1 MIRLPRSLSR
11 RADGDGPAPR
21 AALSRLEV
29 LVLSVVSAIVLALA
43 GPLIVS
49 SREAA
54 RRTQCEHN
62 LQRWGTA
69 LHAYHDQ
76 FQSLPPAAFWSTS
89 EMHTLALHLSKR
101 HDLFTGANWTL
112 LLLPFA
118 GENELSDRFDAAL
131 PIAASGNAAVREK
144 NVTSMICPADDYN
157 RSNNPHVFEP
167 VPNETIRYARGN
179 YAINGG
185 THSFKTEEGSTAS
198 APGDHSHLVMDRE
211 RREFRFWGNG
221 IAGINQSFSID
232 DFDNGQSTLVALE
245 EIRAGIHGLDP
256 RGAWALGQ
264 IASSITWGHGVNGDD
279 YGPNNPHPR
288 SDDICNCGKL
298 HELLGS
304 ETLEREGMPC
314 VSYLDHN
321 QNATARSRHL
331 GGVNVLF
338 LDGAV
343 RFVSD
348 RIDPG
353 LWHVMHS
360 RETPRDVLAE
370 DFEKTLTRGDAA
382 PEAPTDGSPV
392 AAPDGEPLST
402 LENSLGMKFV
412 LIPSGEFTMGLPDA
426 GNEGDLPEECPAH
439 HVRLTRPF
447 YLDSHEV
454 TQRQFEQLMARNP
467 SFHLP
472 DVVGEATTDNFPV
485 EQVTWNEARDF
496 CRKLGELPN
505 ERAARRRY
513 RLPTE
518 AEWEYASRS
527 GSTEPYR
534 WPGTRAAG
542 DESGDAAGIQPELPL
557 KPVGSYPPNSFGLY
571 DMRGNVW
578 EWCADWFDRDYY
590 ARSPVDDPRGPAEGF
605 IKVVRGSDWTFVG
618 EGCKINYP
626 MLAPW
631 KANPFIGFRVVCE
644 FYSD

>member
-1 MIRLPRSLSR
+1 M
-11 RADGDGPAPR
+11 
-21 AALSRLEV
+21 
-29 LVLSVVSAIVLALA
+29 LSVVLVIILALA
-43 GPLIVS
+43 GPWIVS

-54 RRTQCEHN
+54 RRSQCERN
-62 LQRWGTA
+62 LQRWGLA
-69 LHAYHDQ
+69 LQAYHEH
-76 FQSLPPAAFWSTS
+76 FQTLPPAAIWSTS
-89 EMHTLALHLSKR
+89 EMQTLALHLSKR
-101 HDLFTGANWTL
+101 HDLFTRANWTL
-112 LLLPFA
+112 LALPFSD
-118 GENELSDRFDAAL
+118 EHELQNRFDAAA
-131 PIAASGNAAVREK
+131 PIAAPANAAIRESS
-144 NVTSMICPADDYN
+144 VASVVCPADDYN
-157 RSNNPHVFEP
+157 RADNPHVFEP
-167 VPNETIRYARGN
+167 VAKDTIRYARGN

-185 THSFKTEEGSTAS
+185 THGFKTEEGTTAT
-198 APGDHSHLVMDRE
+198 ATGDHAHLVMDRE
-211 RREFRFWGNG
+211 NREFRYWGNG

-245 EIRAGIHGLDP
+245 EIRAGLHPLDP

-304 ETLEREGMPC
+304 ETLQREGMPC

-321 QNATARSRHL
+321 QNATARSRHS

-348 RIDPG
+348 RVDRG

-370 DFEKTLTRGDAA
+370 NFETNLARIDAVS
-382 PEAPTDGSPV
+382 EARAQGSQVVPP
-392 AAPDGEPLST
+392 AGEALSA

-412 LIPSGEFTMGLPDA
+412 MIPRGEFRMGLPDA

-439 HVRLTRPF
+439 HVRLTQPY
-447 YLDSHEV
+447 YLGTCEV
-454 TQRQFEQLMARNP
+454 TQRQFEQVMARNP
-467 SFHLP
+467 SYHLP
-472 DVVGEATTDNFPV
+472 DVVGEATTENFPV

-496 CRKLGELPN
+496 CRKLGEQPDEL
-505 ERAARRRY
+505 AAGRRY

-518 AEWEYASRS
+518 AEWEYASRG
-527 GSTEPYR
+527 GSVAPYR
-534 WPGTRAAG
+534 WRHNRFAN
-542 DESGDAAGIQPELPL
+542 DESGEAAGIQPELPL
-557 KPVGSYPPNSFGLY
+557 KPVGSYPPNAFGLY
-571 DMRGNVW
+571 DMRGNLW

-590 ARSPVDDPRGPAEGF
+590 SRSPVNDPRGPAHGF

-618 EGCKINYP
+618 EGWRRK
-626 MLAPW
+626 
-631 KANPFIGFRVVCE
+631 
-644 FYSD
+644 